1 MKEKTQKKNI
11 TANLP
16 LALVEWLQGSA
27 KKNYRSVNR
36 ELQRCLE
43 EAMKNDNANA

>member
-1 MKEKTQKKNI
+1 MKERTGKKNI

-16 LALVEWLQGSA
+16 AYLVEWLQGSA
-27 KKNYRSVNR
+27 KKNYRSVTR

-43 EAMKNDNANA
+43 ECMKNDSAEA

>member
-1 MKEKTQKKNI
+1 MKEKTSKKNI

-16 LALVEWLQGSA
+16 TYLVEWLQNSA
-27 KKNYRSVNR
+27 KKNYRSVTR

-43 EAMKNDNANA
+43 ECMKNESTKA